1 MKTKREWSRSL
12 PFFYPEARAVKRRIS
27 MVYSKPY
34 KIVGRV
40 GRSSLRKV
48 MKIKTAFIIFAIIV
62 LSSICLRSGTAT
74 TGQLPLSEYI
84 GGKEV
89 EKISGMNL
97 AQQNKPVRAPFF
109 QGEGLPTPPQQ
120 NAPWPHGADALLKAA
135 ATLFEQ
141 GLADPRGLEYREIE
155 IAVGNPWD
163 GGGYPLKTHGWILP
177 NDGKDGQFAVAWNGL
192 VYPVMSLGHSANL
205 RNDWEA
211 ISKGNDRNSMIGR
224 RSVSEANAV
233 HFGVLEPLKVILL
246 LRLGETEL
254 ARQLWKLVS
263 HDEKDPYLALAGDW
277 TWNAFERATTA
288 HMRGDDRLASA
299 DARML
304 AKIQPLIEA
313 EAKQRGFKPDTDYS
327 NSPSSKQLLA
337 LLADCERRVANQKNP
352 SLPKNDIAAQIDDLE
367 NLDARQWGQPGG
379 VSLARDPRVEVLV
392 KRGAEA
398 VEPLLDAMENDTR
411 LTRSVS
417 FGRDFHRGRH
427 LISVSEAA
435 YAALVDL
442 LRVDF
447 RTYGEDGKPL
457 SWKELVTQIRAYWAK
472 MGDLSPAERFYAML
486 RDDKAGKDQ
495 WLQAAANIVQPTD
508 VESHGGW
515 TTEPKRTPGQKV
527 VLRGESL
534 RDGRTPSV
542 SQLLAQRSDDIAA
555 IRTGSTM
562 EHFLYLDAGKIALC
576 LADWDKTAAI
586 STLVKRLNRAWSI
599 GAQPDDMLAYNSS
612 PVESFGWM
620 IAKMTVARA
629 RCGDETAYDEYAA
642 WIQKVELKGIYSASE
657 ELQRPLIEGA
667 AHPSIE
673 QAIDYLFND
682 PRSPWSNALA
692 EGNGFSLLSSW
703 KTPLLNTAG
712 FRKKALRALTD
723 KSLAGVITFHPREDW
738 NSRGEA
744 QAEIKGW
751 VIGYHGSNDDPDMPP
766 PGQKVSFRVCDVYA
780 YFYSR
785 YQDGPKFHLFWPEKK
800 RDEGGLACRKWFE
813 AKTSG
818 ERK

>member
-1 MKTKREWSRSL
+1 
-12 PFFYPEARAVKRRIS
+12 

-34 KIVGRV
+34 KIVDRV
-40 GRSSLRKV
+40 GRSLLRKV
-48 MKIKTAFIIFAIIV
+48 MKIKTAYIIFAILV
-62 LSSICLRSGTAT
+62 LTTLRAK
-74 TGQLPLSEYI
+74 YI

-89 EKISGMNL
+89 EKISGVNL
-97 AQQNKPVRAPFF
+97 AQQKEPARAPFF
-109 QGEGLPTPPQQ
+109 QGDGLPTPPQQ
-120 NAPWPHGADALLKAA
+120 NALWPHDNDALLNAA

-177 NDGKDGQFAVAWNGL
+177 NDGKDGQFAVAWSGL
-192 VYPVMSLGHSANL
+192 VYPVLSLGHSADL
-205 RNDWEA
+205 HNDWEDWEA
-211 ISKGNDRNSMIGR
+211 KSKGKDRKSLMAR
-224 RSVSEANAV
+224 QSVSEANAA
-233 HFGVLEPLKVILL
+233 HFGVLEPLKVVLL
-246 LRLGETEL
+246 LCLGETEL
-254 ARQLWKLVS
+254 ARRLWKLAS
-263 HDEKDPYLALAGDW
+263 QDEKDPYLALAGDW
-277 TWNAFERATTA
+277 TWNAFERAAAA
-288 HMRGDDRLASA
+288 HMRGDDRLALA

-304 AKIQPLIEA
+304 AKIQPLSEA
-313 EAKQRGFKPDTDYS
+313 EAKQRGLKPDTDYS
-327 NSPSSKQLLA
+327 NSSPFIQLWA

-352 SLPKNDIAAQIDDLE
+352 SLPKNDIAALINDLE
-367 NLDARQWGQPGG
+367 NVDARQWGQPGF

-417 FGRDFHRGRH
+417 FGRDFHRSRH

-457 SWKELVTQIRAYWAK
+457 SWKEMVTQIRAYWAK
-472 MGDLSPAERFYAML
+472 MGGLSPAERFYAML

-515 TTEPKRTPGQKV
+515 TTIPKREPGQKV

-586 STLVKRLNRAWSI
+586 STLKKRLSRAWSI
-599 GAQPDDMLAYNSS
+599 GAQPHDMLAFNGN
-612 PVESFGWM
+612 PVEHFGMM
-620 IAKMTVARA
+620 IAKMTLARA
-629 RCGDETAYDEYAA
+629 RCGDETASDEYAE
-642 WIQKVELKGIYSASE
+642 WI
-657 ELQRPLIEGA
+657 
-667 AHPSIE
+667 
-673 QAIDYLFND
+673 
-682 PRSPWSNALA
+682 
-692 EGNGFSLLSSW
+692 
-703 KTPLLNTAG
+703 
-712 FRKKALRALTD
+712 
-723 KSLAGVITFHPREDW
+723 
-738 NSRGEA
+738 
-744 QAEIKGW
+744 
-751 VIGYHGSNDDPDMPP
+751 
-766 PGQKVSFRVCDVYA
+766 
-780 YFYSR
+780 
-785 YQDGPKFHLFWPEKK
+785 
-800 RDEGGLACRKWFE
+800 
-813 AKTSG
+813 
-818 ERK
+818 

>member
-1 MKTKREWSRSL
+1 
-12 PFFYPEARAVKRRIS
+12 
-27 MVYSKPY
+27 
-34 KIVGRV
+34 
-40 GRSSLRKV
+40 
-48 MKIKTAFIIFAIIV
+48 
-62 LSSICLRSGTAT
+62 
-74 TGQLPLSEYI
+74 
-84 GGKEV
+84 
-89 EKISGMNL
+89 
-97 AQQNKPVRAPFF
+97 
-109 QGEGLPTPPQQ
+109 
-120 NAPWPHGADALLKAA
+120 
-135 ATLFEQ
+135 
-141 GLADPRGLEYREIE
+141 LEYREIE
-155 IAVGNPWD
+155 IAVGNLWD
-163 GGGYPLKTHGWILP
+163 GGGFPLKTHGWILP
-177 NDGKDGQFAVAWNGL
+177 SGGRDGQFAVAWNGL
-192 VYPVMSLGHSANL
+192 VYPVISIGHSANL
-205 RNDWEA
+205 HNDWEA
-211 ISKGNDRNSMIGR
+211 ISEGKDRDSMIGR
-224 RSVSEANAV
+224 RSVSEARAV
-233 HFGVLEPLKVILL
+233 HFGVLEPFKVVLL

-254 ARQLWKLVS
+254 ARRLWKLVVQ
-263 HDEKDPYLALAGDW
+263 DEKDPYLDLARDW
-277 TWNAFERATTA
+277 MWNAFERAATA
-288 HMRGDDRLASA
+288 HMRGDDRLALA

-304 AKIQPLIEA
+304 ARIEPLIEA
-313 EAKQRGFKPDTDYS
+313 EAKQRGIEPDTDYS
-327 NSPSSKQLLA
+327 YPSSLKQLWA
-337 LLADCERRVANQKNP
+337 LLYDCERRVANQKNP
-352 SLPKNDIAAQIDDLE
+352 SPPKNDIAALIDDLE
-367 NLDARQWGQPGG
+367 NVDARQQGQPGG
-379 VSLARDPRVEVLV
+379 VSLAGDPRVKVLV
-392 KRGAEA
+392 KRGNEA

-411 LTRSVS
+411 LTRSVY
-417 FGRDFHRGRH
+417 FHRDFHRSRH

-435 YAALVDL
+435 YAALADF

-447 RTYGEDGKPL
+447 RSSGVDGKPL
-457 SWKELVTQIRAYWAK
+457 SKKELATHIRAYWAK
-472 MGDLSPAERFYAML
+472 MGDLSPVERFYAML

-508 VESHGGW
+508 VESNGGW
-515 TTEPKRTPGQKV
+515 TTIPMREPGQKV

-555 IRTGSTM
+555 IRTKSTM
-562 EHFLYLDAGKIALC
+562 DHFLYLDAGRIALY

-599 GAQPDDMLAYNSS
+599 GAQQDDMLAFNSS
-612 PVESFGWM
+612 PVQSFGWM

-629 RCGDETAYDEYAA
+629 RCGDETAYDEFAA
-642 WIQKVELKGIYSASE
+642 WIQKVELRGISSASE

-712 FRKKALRALTD
+712 FRKKALRSLTD

-751 VIGYHGSNDDPDMPP
+751 VISYHGSNDDPDMPP

-800 RDEGGLACRKWFE
+800 RDEGVLACRKWLE
-813 AKTSG
+813 AKISA

>member
-1 MKTKREWSRSL
+1 
-12 PFFYPEARAVKRRIS
+12 
-27 MVYSKPY
+27 
-34 KIVGRV
+34 
-40 GRSSLRKV
+40 
-48 MKIKTAFIIFAIIV
+48 
-62 LSSICLRSGTAT
+62 
-74 TGQLPLSEYI
+74 
-84 GGKEV
+84 
-89 EKISGMNL
+89 MNL

-109 QGEGLPTPPQQ
+109 QGEGLPAPPQQ
-120 NAPWPHGADALLKAA
+120 NAPWPHGDDALLKAA

-177 NDGKDGQFAVAWNGL
+177 NGGKDGQFAVAWNGL
-192 VYPVMSLGHSANL
+192 VYPVISIGHSANL
-205 RNDWEA
+205 HNDWEDWEA
-211 ISKGNDRNSMIGR
+211 KNKGKARNSMMVGQ
-224 RSVSEANAV
+224 SVSEANAV
-233 HFGVLEPLKVILL
+233 RFEVLEPLKVVLL

-254 ARQLWKLVS
+254 AQRLWELAH
-263 HDEKDPYLALAGDW
+263 HDEKDPYPALAHDW
-277 TWNAFERATTA
+277 AWNAFERAATS
-288 HMRGDDRLASA
+288 HMRGDDRLALA

-313 EAKQRGFKPDTDYS
+313 EAKQRGFKPDDDYS
-327 NSPSSKQLLA
+327 NLTIFKQLST
-337 LLADCERRVANQKNP
+337 LLVDCERRVASQKNP
-352 SLPKNDIAAQIDDLE
+352 SLPKNDIAALIDDLH
-367 NLDARQWGQPGG
+367 NVDARQHGQPGG
-379 VSLARDPRVEVLV
+379 VSLARDPRVEALV

-417 FGRDFHRGRH
+417 FGRDFHRSRH
-427 LISVSEAA
+427 LISVSDAA
-435 YAALVDL
+435 YAALVDF

-447 RTYGEDGKPL
+447 RTYGLGDKPL
-457 SWKELVTQIRAYWAK
+457 SRKELANQIRAYWAK

-515 TTEPKRTPGQKV
+515 TTIPKREPGQKV

-586 STLVKRLNRAWSI
+586 STLKKRLSRAWSI
-599 GAQPDDMLAYNSS
+599 GAQPHDMLAFNGN
-612 PVESFGWM
+612 PVEHFGRM
-620 IAKMTVARA
+620 IAKMTLARA
-629 RCGDETAYDEYAA
+629 RCGDETAFDEYAE
-642 WIQKVELKGIYSASE
+642 WIQRVELKGVHFGVE
-657 ELQRPLIEGA
+657 ELQKPLIQGD

-673 QAIDYLFND
+673 QAIDYLFSD
-682 PRSPWSNALA
+682 PKSPWSNVLA
-692 EGNGFSLLSSW
+692 EGNGFWLLNFW
-703 KTPLLNTAG
+703 QTPLPNTAT
-712 FRKKALRALTD
+712 FRKQALRALTD
-723 KSLAGVITFHPREDW
+723 KSLAGAITFHPRKDW
-738 NSRGEA
+738 NSSTEA
-744 QAEIKGW
+744 QIELKG
-751 VIGYHGSNDDPDMPP
+751 GSGFGFSGSNDDPDTPP
-766 PGQKVSFRVCDVYA
+766 PGQKVSFRVCDAFA
-780 YFYSR
+780 YFYSQ
-785 YQDGPKFHLFWPEKK
+785 YQNGPKFQLFWPENK
-800 RDEGGLACRKWFE
+800 RDEGVLACRKWLE
-813 AKTSG
+813 AKISA